1 MRCPPLP
8 LVDAAADL
16 DAVRANDGVPLFL
29 ARAEAA
35 TGSFTLD
42 GAAASAIAE
51 ICARLDGL
59 PLAIELA
66 AARVAVLPPPVLLR
80 RLDQRLPLLT
90 GGAHDVDPRQ
100 RTLRAA
106 IEWSYELLDVGQR
119 KLFERLS
126 VFVDGCRF
134 EAVEAVCDHERDV
147 GLDLLDGLQ
156 DLVDK
161 SLLRQR
167 PDPDGD
173 PRFWLLETIREYG
186 LERLREHGQFDA
198 VAQAH
203 ADHYPA
209 VAERSRDSREQ
220 ETLWMRALEADHENL
235 RAANSWF
242 HSVGQ
247 REAELRL
254 VSALAGFWDLR
265 GHYGEA
271 WTRIRAALEASQAE
285 ATIVRARA
293 LAAAS
298 DFARIAGHV
307 DLARQFCEEC
317 LAISRQIGD
326 QPGVARALHELGE
339 AALEQEAYADATALF
354 EEAIEV
360 GRAAGLPA
368 AGSTGNLGWVALL
381 QGDPQRAD
389 NLFQQSLELF
399 RARGHL
405 SGILVGLSNLAETK
419 LALLQPELAR
429 DYLLEGLR
437 LAQEAEAAGDVANEM
452 LETAAALLLEVG
464 APEEA
469 ARLTGASDALF
480 EANPFSMHPA
490 EQRRRHEIRAT
501 IDARLGAAAEQLRHE
516 GREAAGRAID
526 LAVEALADTASGV
539 R

>member
-16 DAVRANDGVPLFL
+16 DAVRANDGVALFL

-90 GGAHDVDPRQ
+90 GGARDVDPRQ

-203 ADHYPA
+203 ADHYLRWPSG
-209 VAERSRDSREQ
+209 VATRTSRKLSRCERLKRITKICAPRTRGSTPSVNARRSCGSFRHSPVFGTSAATTAKRGHASGQPWRLLKRKRQSCARERSRPLPILPESPGTLISR
-220 ETLWMRALEADHENL
+220 A
-235 RAANSWF
+235 S
-242 HSVGQ
+242 SV
-247 REAELRL
+247 R
-254 VSALAGFWDLR
+254 SALRYRDRSVTSLV
-265 GHYGEA
+265 
-271 WTRIRAALEASQAE
+271 L
-285 ATIVRARA
+285 
-293 LAAAS
+293 
-298 DFARIAGHV
+298 
-307 DLARQFCEEC
+307 
-317 LAISRQIGD
+317 
-326 QPGVARALHELGE
+326 LG
-339 AALEQEAYADATALF
+339 
-354 EEAIEV
+354 
-360 GRAAGLPA
+360 RCM
-368 AGSTGNLGWVALL
+368 S
-381 QGDPQRAD
+381 
-389 NLFQQSLELF
+389 
-399 RARGHL
+399 
-405 SGILVGLSNLAETK
+405 
-419 LALLQPELAR
+419 
-429 DYLLEGLR
+429 
-437 LAQEAEAAGDVANEM
+437 
-452 LETAAALLLEVG
+452 
-464 APEEA
+464 
-469 ARLTGASDALF
+469 
-480 EANPFSMHPA
+480 
-490 EQRRRHEIRAT
+490 
-501 IDARLGAAAEQLRHE
+501 
-516 GREAAGRAID
+516 
-526 LAVEALADTASGV
+526 
-539 R
+539 